1 MNPLFAV
8 LPAIFA
14 AATGKATP
22 HAAAVQGHVNE
33 GIVSGPIAGLFGTAV
48 QTPRGLADINLE
60 GFSEDLD
67 QDGFVDP
74 IAPAALRAAPVAV
87 AHAPLAHAAPLAAT
101 TFAANPAINFAGFP
115 SLNSAI
121 APLPLAAAPVEVATA
136 VDVAPIVAP

>member
-87 AHAPLAHAAPLAAT
+87 AHAAPLAAT
-101 TFAANPAINFAGFP
+101 TFAANPAINFA
-115 SLNSAI
+115 
-121 APLPLAAAPVEVATA
+121 
-136 VDVAPIVAP
+136 